1 MFLLP
6 VSVVAI
12 SSLLLP
18 SVMAGVRILAM
29 SDPPL
34 LLELLSLLLGVVGNK
49 VGYAEEG
56 AKEGE

>member
-1 MFLLP
+1 ML
-6 VSVVAI
+6 VAY
-12 SSLLLP
+12 
-18 SVMAGVRILAM
+18 
-29 SDPPL
+29 SDASMGLVPPPLVPL